1 MSNHHVLHTHT
12 LHLTQRPPT
21 DRRLSTT
28 PGWRRQSHPGGR
40 VNTYESTF
48 FFLVRDTSPTHSL
61 NISQTQQQVVFT
73 VLAGWAVVLSV
84 AKATFGGGKK
94 EEKK

>member
-1 MSNHHVLHTHT
+1 M
-12 LHLTQRPPT
+12 
-21 DRRLSTT
+21 
-28 PGWRRQSHPGGR
+28 
-40 VNTYESTF
+40 NTYESTF

-94 EEKK
+94 EEKVKLLLRIPLHSRSNCND

>member
-1 MSNHHVLHTHT
+1 
-12 LHLTQRPPT
+12 
-21 DRRLSTT
+21 
-28 PGWRRQSHPGGR
+28 
-40 VNTYESTF
+40 
-48 FFLVRDTSPTHSL
+48 
-61 NISQTQQQVVFT
+61 VVFT